1 MGDRTLLEDF
11 SYNFRQR
18 DRIAI
23 VGNNGVGKSTFLK
36 VLTGGLPLTS
46 GTVRIGDTA
55 TIGTIP
61 HITLWYYSYIILANI
76 TILIVPLILPSANA
90 PYQNTLLTPSKQHTL
105 LMPLTTPLLYQAIMS
120 KRGCSSQQNKRNNPC

>member
-46 GTVRIGDTA
+46 GTVRIGDTV
-55 TIGTIP
+55 TIGNIP
-61 HITLWYYSYIILANI
+61 HIILRYYSSSYKSFTNII
-76 TILIVPLILPSANA
+76 PLISLPIS
-90 PYQNTLLTPSKQHTL
+90 PSTNRI
-105 LMPLTTPLLYQAIMS
+105 PP
-120 KRGCSSQQNKRNNPC
+120 